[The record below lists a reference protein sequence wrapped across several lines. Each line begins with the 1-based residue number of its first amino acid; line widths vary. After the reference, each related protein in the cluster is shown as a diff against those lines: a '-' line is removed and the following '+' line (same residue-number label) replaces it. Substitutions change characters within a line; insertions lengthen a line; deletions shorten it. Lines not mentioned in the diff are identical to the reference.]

1 MLCRTAPILV
11 DAGYETQLHNML
23 HRAGLPDNLSD
34 ISSCDSAPIASTPLP
49 AQPEVDDAAYSSAAF
64 EAAISAFDAYV
75 GLGQVCLIYK
85 FCKFYTGFK
94 LYSIFLASNIYVI
107 VGSYFP
113 MQCR

>member
-64 EAAISAFDAYV
+64 EVAISTFDAYV

-85 FCKFYTGFK
+85 F
-94 LYSIFLASNIYVI
+94 
-107 VGSYFP
+107 
-113 MQCR
+113 